1 MAQVSMTVRM
11 DSQVKS
17 NFDLLCSR
25 LGMSANTAMNLF
37 VNAAIQHQGIP
48 FEVRLYANSR
58 RKDAVASLKTYTIED
73 INAMIDESER
83 QLANGQ
89 WQDFDEAMNEL
100 EREFAAEKL

>member
-1 MAQVSMTVRM
+1 MTVRM

-58 RKDAVASLKTYTIED
+58 RKDAVKNYMNEED
-73 INAMIDESER
+73 IRRGWEAYSNIRGCAESGMLPDLSLDEINEEIN
-83 QLANGQ
+83 LARIG
-89 WQDFDEAMNEL
+89 
-100 EREFAAEKL
+100 K